1 MYHKSWL
8 VTFGVLFLF
17 VFGGFWHSG
26 MNFESFMFVSFQER
40 RTHEKPLKAHL
51 EASFL

>member
-8 VTFGVLFLF
+8 VTFGVLVLLV
-17 VFGGFWHSG
+17 VFGFWHSETD
-26 MNFESFMFVSFQER
+26 FESFMFVSFQECR
-40 RTHEKPLKAHL
+40 VHEKPLKAHL